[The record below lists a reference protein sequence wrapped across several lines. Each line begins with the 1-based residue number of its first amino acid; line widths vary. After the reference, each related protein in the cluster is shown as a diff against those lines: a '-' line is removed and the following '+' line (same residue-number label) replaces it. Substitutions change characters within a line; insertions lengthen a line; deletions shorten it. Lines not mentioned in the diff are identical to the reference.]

1 MCVSTY
7 LYSFIRSFYALL
19 VSRLNETKAKVAVR
33 TRLALVSRTL
43 AHLRPDPRRLALE
56 LAGILRNNQGS
67 HTRGMWRSHA
77 RTGRPIV
84 LTVCSCR
91 KDAIKVPTRSLYE
104 KLAERAER
112 LGVGSDPPDRRGHK
126 TRFPDLN
133 CCRWSTDKSPHWL
146 DQRPSLSVHTH

>member
-7 LYSFIRSFYALL
+7 SYSFIRSFYALL
-19 VSRLNETKAKVAVR
+19 VSRLNKTKTKAKVAIA

-104 KLAERAER
+104 KLAERAKR
-112 LGVGSDPPDRRGHK
+112 LTRR
-126 TRFPDLN
+126 R
-133 CCRWSTDKSPHWL
+133 
-146 DQRPSLSVHTH
+146 